1 MALSNVST
9 HKVACIFAPIDNP
22 KTAESKQSKI
32 AETYNLPSLALIS
45 GISITHFLRG
55 VID

>member
-22 KTAESKQSKI
+22 KTAESNQSKI

-45 GISITHFLRG
+45 VISVTHFLRG

>member
-32 AETYNLPSLALIS
+32 AETYNLPSQALIS
-45 GISITHFLRG
+45 VISVTHFLRG

>member
-32 AETYNLPSLALIS
+32 VETYNLPSLALIS
-45 GISITHFLRG
+45 VISVTNFLRG